1 MKIFLPALLLTI
13 GTGCAEL
20 PRLETS
26 VFQRDWNRT
35 RAETRRN
42 VDAGN
47 YHAADRLLAEF
58 ARVHPNTREARESA
72 FWRAAYQVDPANSL
86 GSLEAGIT
94 ALDAYLANEPEGWYR
109 NEASILRRTAV
120 AARGL
125 AAGAS
130 RSWMQPPATDTVVI
144 ITESKATPASSA
156 RSRDEEIAE
165 LRSQLARSKTEL
177 AQANAELERIKKR
190 LANPSPE

>member
-1 MKIFLPALLLTI
+1 MKIFLAALVVSV
-13 GTGCAEL
+13 GTACAGL
-20 PRLETS
+20 PPMEMVPRE
-26 VFQRDWNRT
+26 RDWSRT

-42 VDAGN
+42 VEMGN

-58 ARVHPNTREARESA
+58 ARIHPNTREARESA
-72 FWRAAYQVDPANSL
+72 FWRAAYLVDPANSL
-86 GSLEAGIT
+86 GSLERGIT

-125 AAGAS
+125 AVGVS
-130 RSWMQPPATDTVVI
+130 RAWAPPPVDTVVV
-144 ITESKATPASSA
+144 ITERRDSTPPPQ

-165 LRSQLARSKTEL
+165 LRSELARSKTEL

-190 LANPSPE
+190 LANPSP

>member
-1 MKIFLPALLLTI
+1 LLTVAA
-13 GTGCAEL
+13 GCTEL
-20 PRLETS
+20 PRIETS

-42 VDAGN
+42 VEAGN

-58 ARVHPNTREARESA
+58 ARVHPNSREARESA

-86 GSLEAGIT
+86 GSLESGIA

-109 NEASILRRTAV
+109 NEASILHRTAL

-130 RSWMQPPATDTVVI
+130 RAWAPTPPPDTVVI
-144 ITESKATPASSA
+144 VTESKDNPRPAQ

>member
-1 MKIFLPALLLTI
+1 MKIFLPALFVTI

-20 PRLETS
+20 SRIETS
-26 VFQRDWNRT
+26 VYQGDWNRT

-42 VDAGN
+42 VEAGN

-58 ARVHPNTREARESA
+58 ARLHPNTRQARESA
-72 FWRAAYQVDPANSL
+72 FWRAAYQIDPANNM
-86 GSLEAGIT
+86 GSLETGVA

-109 NEASILRRTAV
+109 NEASILRRTAL
-120 AARGL
+120 AAQGL
-125 AAGAS
+125 ASGAS
-130 RSWMQPPATDTVVI
+130 RAWAPPPDTVVI
-144 ITESKATPASSA
+144 VTQSRESPPPPQ

>member
-1 MKIFLPALLLTI
+1 MKFVLPALLLTI

-20 PRLETS
+20 PRMETS

-42 VDAGN
+42 VEVGN

-72 FWRAAYQVDPANSL
+72 FWRAAYQVDPANAL
-86 GSLEAGIT
+86 GSLEMGIA
-94 ALDAYLANEPEGWYR
+94 ALDGYLANEPEGWYR
-109 NEASILRRTAV
+109 NEASILRRTAL
-120 AARGL
+120 AAQAL

-130 RSWMQPPATDTVVI
+130 RAWAPPARDTVVI
-144 ITESKATPASSA
+144 VTEAKQTPAASQ

>member
-20 PRLETS
+20 PRIETG
-26 VFQRDWNRT
+26 VFQRDWDRT
-35 RAETRRN
+35 RDETRRN
-42 VDAGN
+42 VEAGN

-72 FWRAAYQVDPANSL
+72 FWRAAYQVDPANRL
-86 GSLEAGIT
+86 GSLETGVA
-94 ALDAYLANEPEGWYR
+94 ALDAYLANEPEGWYLYD
-109 NEASILRRTAV
+109 ASILRSSCLASQ
-120 AARGL
+120 GL

-130 RSWMQPPATDTVVI
+130 RAWVASRGHDVCDTRSQPQ
-144 ITESKATPASSA
+144 
-156 RSRDEEIAE
+156 RSRNEEFAE
-165 LRSQLARSKTEL
+165 LRTQLARSKTEL

-190 LANPSPE
+190 LANPTPE

>member
-20 PRLETS
+20 PRIETS

-35 RAETRRN
+35 RDETRRN
-42 VDAGN
+42 VEAGN

-58 ARVHPNTREARESA
+58 VRVHPNTREARESA
-72 FWRAAYQVDPANSL
+72 FWRAAYQVDPANNL
-86 GSLEAGIT
+86 GSLETGIA
-94 ALDAYLANEPEGWYR
+94 ALDVYLANEPEGWYR
-109 NEASILRRTAV
+109 NEASLLRRTAV
-120 AARGL
+120 AAQAL

-130 RSWMQPPATDTVVI
+130 RAWVPPRDTVVI
-144 ITESKATPASSA
+144 VTESKGPSPPPQQL

-165 LRSQLARSKTEL
+165 LRSQLAKSKTEL
-177 AQANAELERIKKR
+177 AQATAELERIKKR
-190 LANPSPE
+190 LANPSP

>member
-1 MKIFLPALLLTI
+1 MKIFLAALTAIVLMA
-13 GTGCAEL
+13 CAEL
-20 PRLETS
+20 PRVEPIP
-26 VFQRDWNRT
+26 FKRDWDRT

-42 VDAGN
+42 VEAGN

-58 ARVHPNTREARESA
+58 ARVHPNTREARETA
-72 FWRAAYQVDPANSL
+72 FWRAAYLVDPANAL
-86 GSLEAGIT
+86 GSLEAGIA
-94 ALDAYLANEPEGWYR
+94 ALDGYLVSEPDGWYR

-125 AAGAS
+125 AAGAT
-130 RSWMQPPATDTVVI
+130 RNWAPDTVVVV
-144 ITESKATPASSA
+144 TQTTDSTPPAP
-156 RSRDEEIAE
+156 RVSRDEEIAD

-190 LANPSPE
+190 LANPSP

>member
-1 MKIFLPALLLTI
+1 MKIFLPALMLTI
-13 GTGCAEL
+13 GAGCAEL
-20 PRLETS
+20 PRIETTMH
-26 VFQRDWNRT
+26 QRDWNRT

-42 VDAGN
+42 VEAGN

-58 ARVHPNTREARESA
+58 SRVHPGTREARESA

-86 GSLEAGIT
+86 GSLPAGIA

-109 NEASILRRTAV
+109 NEASILRRTAL
-120 AARGL
+120 AAQGL
-125 AAGAS
+125 AVGAS
-130 RSWMQPPATDTVVI
+130 RAWAPPPDTVVI
-144 ITESKATPASSA
+144 VTESKDSPPAQA

-165 LRSQLARSKTEL
+165 LRSQLSRSRSEL

>member
-1 MKIFLPALLLTI
+1 MRICLPALLLTI
-13 GTGCAEL
+13 GAGCAEL
-20 PRLETS
+20 PRLEPS
-26 VFQRDWNRT
+26 VFQRDWIRT

-42 VDAGN
+42 VEAGN
-47 YHAADRLLAEF
+47 YYAADRLLAEF

-86 GSLEAGIT
+86 GSLESGVA
-94 ALDAYLANEPEGWYR
+94 ALDAYLVNEPEGWYR
-109 NEASILRRTAV
+109 NEASLLRRTAV
-120 AARGL
+120 AAQGL

-130 RSWMQPPATDTVVI
+130 RAWVPPRDTVVI
-144 ITESKATPASSA
+144 VTAPRDAPAPPQ